1 MNVRRACLGL
11 ILSFIAAP
19 AFAAA
24 PAACLPTLEQGWI
37 RAAPPGATALA
48 GYGVLKNGCS
58 EPFIVA
64 DVRAPDFAM
73 AMIHETTVEKG
84 MSRMRPARG
93 LVAPARGRLDFAPGG
108 NHMMLMHPKRAMKDG
123 DRVKVEIVLKD
134 GRRVPAVLVVRREA
148 PVAR

>member
-48 GYGVLKNGCS
+48 GYGVLKNACG

-73 AMIHETTVEKG
+73 AMIHETRVENG
-84 MSRMRPARG
+84 ISRMRHARS
-93 LVAPARGRLDFAPGG
+93 LVAPARGRLAFAPGG
-108 NHMMLMHPKRAMKDG
+108 NHMMLMHPKRALKEG

-134 GRRVPAVLVVRREA
+134 GRRLPAILVVRREA
-148 PVAR
+148 PAKP